1 MAAPSAESPGAA
13 ARLLAAAEDTDLDRA
28 ARLLADGG
36 VVAMP
41 TETVYGL
48 AADATTPAAVGRV
61 FAVKGRPSD
70 HPLIVH
76 LADAAE
82 ADRWAA
88 QIHPRLREL
97 AAQHWP
103 GPLTIVVPKQPWV
116 SAGIT
121 GGQHTVAL
129 RVPDQGATRSVI
141 QRLGE
146 LTGRAPGVVAPSAN
160 RFGAVSPTAAE
171 HVLASLG
178 AFLGAG
184 DAVLDAGECPVG
196 VESTIV
202 AWDVGAGA
210 PRVLRPGAVT
220 VPDAVPS
227 AAGRSRGSG
236 RPGRSQEVPRVP
248 GALAAHYSPRA
259 RVLLVGAEGALPS
272 LAHAGLVAPAGVATP
287 PGWLRLAAPGDAA
300 AYARVLY
307 AALRSADDAG
317 LAVVV
322 AVPPAVGPLAPA
334 VLDRL
339 QRAAAAA
346 AG

>member
-1 MAAPSAESPGAA
+1 M
-13 ARLLAAAEDTDLDRA
+13 LAAAEDADLDRA

-36 VVAMP
+36 VVALP

-97 AAQHWP
+97 AAEHWP
-103 GPLTIVVPKQPWV
+103 GPLTIVVPKQLWV

-121 GGQHTVAL
+121 GGQETVAL

-227 AAGRSRGSG
+227 AAGR
-236 RPGRSQEVPRVP
+236 PGPSQEVPRVP

-259 RVLLVGAEGALPS
+259 RVLLVGADGALPS
-272 LAHAGLVAPAGVATP
+272 LDRAGLVALAGVATP

-317 LAVVV
+317 RAVVV